1 MKSKGLTARAV
12 ETAKPGKYED
22 GQGLRLVVSETGAK
36 RWVLRV
42 TVAGRR
48 LEMGLGGF
56 PAVSLAEARDKAAE
70 ARKLA
75 KAKQDPIAA
84 RRAENATSATG
95 TRFGAFAIAL
105 VDDIE
110 HGFRNEKH
118 RQQWRNTLT
127 AYCGPIWT
135 KPLADIT
142 TDDVLEC
149 LKPIWTTKAETASRV
164 RGRIERVLDAARAK
178 GLRSAENPARWRG
191 HLANLL
197 PKRHKLTRGHHAA
210 MSFAEVPTFLDTLR
224 TVEGVS
230 ARALEFTIL
239 TAARSGEVLGAR
251 WPEIDL
257 EAKVWTVPAVRMK
270 AGREHRVPLSP
281 RAVAIIA
288 AMAETRVS
296 DFVFPGARR
305 DRPLSVMA
313 MAMLLR
319 QHGPGFT
326 VHGFRSAFRDW
337 CGERTHFPRELAE
350 AALAHV
356 VGDATERAYRRG
368 DALDKRRELM
378 DAWANHCE
386 PRAGNVVP
394 LPRG

>member
-1 MKSKGLTARAV
+1 M
-12 ETAKPGKYED
+12 
-22 GQGLRLVVSETGAK
+22 
-36 RWVLRV
+36 
-42 TVAGRR
+42 
-48 LEMGLGGF
+48 
-56 PAVSLAEARDKAAE
+56 
-70 ARKLA
+70 
-75 KAKQDPIAA
+75 
-84 RRAENATSATG
+84 
-95 TRFGAFAIAL
+95 
-105 VDDIE
+105 
-110 HGFRNEKH
+110 
-118 RQQWRNTLT
+118 
-127 AYCGPIWT
+127 
-135 KPLADIT
+135 
-142 TDDVLEC
+142 
-149 LKPIWTTKAETASRV
+149 

-210 MSFAEVPTFLDTLR
+210 MPFAEVPKFLAALR
-224 TVEGVS
+224 TVDGVS

-257 EAKVWTVPAVRMK
+257 EAKVWTVPAARMK
-270 AGREHRVPLSP
+270 AAREHRVPLSP

-296 DFVFPGARR
+296 DYVFPGARR

-319 QHGPGFT
+319 QHAPGVT

-386 PRAGNVVP
+386 PKAGNVVP
-394 LPRG
+394 LQRG

>member
-1 MKSKGLTARAV
+1 MAGACVWWCR
-12 ETAKPGKYED
+12 
-22 GQGLRLVVSETGAK
+22 ETGARK
-36 RWVLRV
+36 WVLRV
-42 TVAGRR
+42 MRAGKRV
-48 LEMGLGGF
+48 EMGLGGY
-56 PAVSLAEARDKAAE
+56 PDVSLAEARDAADT

-75 KAKQDPIAA
+75 KTGVDPIAA
-84 RRAENATSATG
+84 RKAARAESATG
-95 TRFGAFAIAL
+95 TAFGTFTLAL
-105 VDDIE
+105 VDDLE
-110 HGFRNEKH
+110 GGFRNAKH

-127 AYCGPIWT
+127 TYCRPIWT

-164 RGRIERVLDAARAK
+164 RGRMERVLDAARAK

-197 PKRHKLTRGHHAA
+197 PKRHKLTRGHHPA
-210 MSFAEVPTFLDTLR
+210 MPFAEVRKFLAALR
-224 TVEGVS
+224 TVDGVS

-251 WPEIDL
+251 WPEIDM
-257 EAKVWTVPAVRMK
+257 EAKVWTVPAARMK
-270 AGREHRVPLSP
+270 AAREHRVPLSP
-281 RAVAIIA
+281 RAVAVIA
-288 AMAETRVS
+288 GMAETRVS
-296 DFVFPGARR
+296 DYVFPGARR
-305 DRPLSVMA
+305 NRPLSVMA

-386 PRAGNVVP
+386 PKACNVVP
-394 LPRG
+394 LQRG